1 MENSYYELKE
11 ANIRYR
17 HTETIIEYEV
27 VNYDG
32 DEEKLQKMLE
42 ELNEKC
48 MFYETFYDVKNY
60 INGKKYIEKDITHLD

>member
-11 ANIRYR
+11 VNIRYR

-48 MFYETFYDVKNY
+48 MFYETFYDNSNTL
-60 INGKKYIEKDITHLD
+60 NGHRIIEKDIINLD

>member
-11 ANIRYR
+11 VNIRYR

-42 ELNEKC
+42 ELNKKC
-48 MFYETFYDVKNY
+48 MF
-60 INGKKYIEKDITHLD
+60 